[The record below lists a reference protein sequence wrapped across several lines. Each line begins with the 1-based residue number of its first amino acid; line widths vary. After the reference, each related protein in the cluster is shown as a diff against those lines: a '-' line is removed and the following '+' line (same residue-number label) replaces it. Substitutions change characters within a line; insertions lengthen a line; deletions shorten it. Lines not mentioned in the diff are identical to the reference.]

1 MKKQP
6 VYWLMVVGVIAA
18 SVVILSPLIDR
29 VEAIIITISVIIMT
43 IASTKHH
50 LTISLQAVIIIILII
65 HTYI

>member
-29 VEAIIITISVIIMT
+29 VEAIIITISVIVKDINL
-43 IASTKHH
+43 H
-50 LTISLQAVIIIILII
+50 VF
-65 HTYI
+65 